1 VAIALFATDHIAG
14 AAALFFCA
22 TIVFATSVA
31 AAPLKVV
38 ASAELIAA
46 KAEQA
51 KQAQVHCGVVA
62 SAAQVQATTTI
73 AAKTAAPLPEARPAV
88 ATTASDDDSA
98 FSSPET
104 LDVASSC
111 ESSSDDE
118 GSDSASSPRVRAR
131 ASSPT
136 FRRKQ
141 LAVMPAAA
149 QPNKWAR
156 APVGALNNNN
166 NGGRRPRPVPRPV
179 APALESF
186 DGVIAVHKDS
196 YGFIRIGEGIP
207 DWFFHVSELKGHAFP
222 VGTAITFDAGID
234 RKTRRQI
241 CVNVRVRTGEAT
253 RIHPLAQQQQTKV
266 AMTFEARSQ
275 HDQRV
280 NAAPVQ
286 QQQRPAGSAPVV
298 CARWN
303 RDAPRSAPRF
313 QQQQQQR
320 FVHSNTVAAQIKAT
334 SSDGTRRSLADLM

>member
-1 VAIALFATDHIAG
+1 
-14 AAALFFCA
+14 
-22 TIVFATSVA
+22 
-31 AAPLKVV
+31 
-38 ASAELIAA
+38 
-46 KAEQA
+46 
-51 KQAQVHCGVVA
+51 
-62 SAAQVQATTTI
+62 
-73 AAKTAAPLPEARPAV
+73 
-88 ATTASDDDSA
+88 
-98 FSSPET
+98 
-104 LDVASSC
+104 VASSC

-131 ASSPT
+131 ASKPRS
-136 FRRKQ
+136 
-141 LAVMPAAA
+141 AA

-156 APVGALNNNN
+156 APAGALLNNNNNN
-166 NGGRRPRPVPRPV
+166 NGGRRPRPVAPA

-222 VGTAITFDAGID
+222 VGTPITFDAGID

-266 AMTFEARSQ
+266 AVTFEARSQ

-286 QQQRPAGSAPVV
+286 QQQQQQQHDQRDQRVSAPVV

-313 QQQQQQR
+313 QQQQQR
-320 FVHSNTVAAQIKAT
+320 FVHSNTAAAPIKAT